1 MKELIMPDTKRLQS
15 EYLVNYG
22 KEFLRLNNLNVGD
35 EIELA
40 FDYEVTKTRYKSREL
55 DKYTFQKNA
64 KGILKLDDNGFLF
77 AESLENMQFYEYTK
91 DFRRYYY
98 KSVMKK
104 SIKRFGTGFI
114 Y

>member
-1 MKELIMPDTKRLQS
+1 MKELIMPDTQKLQS
-15 EYLVNYG
+15 EYLLNYG

-35 EIELA
+35 EIELP

-55 DKYTFQKNA
+55 EKYTFQKNA
-64 KGILKLDDNGFLF
+64 TGVLKLDDTGFLY
-77 AESLENMQFYEYTK
+77 AESLENMQFYEHTR
-91 DFRRYYY
+91 DGRRWYYR
-98 KSVMKK
+98 SVMKK